1 MLTASVVLGLGA
13 AVLRGG
19 DLRRLAHMRIIGWW
33 AVAGAFFIKLALVR
47 FAATAPW
54 LQEFSGAI
62 HIFVYAVVLVALA
75 ANRGLPYLP
84 LVWLGFAL
92 NFVVVAANGGRMPV
106 FAGALTLLDKQATLD
121 RIASGTDPI
130 HRIYDGATALPWLG
144 DWIPVPPPVANVA
157 SPGDLFLCIGVILMI
172 DALVRRPQAIKR
184 LGTPIA
190 A

>member
-1 MLTASVVLGLGA
+1 MLTASVVLGLVA

-19 DLRRLAHMRIIGWW
+19 DLRRLAHTRIIGWW
-33 AVAGAFFIKLALVR
+33 AVVGAFLIKLALVR
-47 FAATAPW
+47 FAAAAPW
-54 LQEFSGAI
+54 LQESSGAI
-62 HIFVYAVVLVALA
+62 GMFVYAVVLVVLV

-92 NFVVVAANGGRMPV
+92 NFVAVAANGGRMPV
-106 FAGALTLLDKQATLD
+106 FAGALTLMGKQETLD
-121 RIASGTDPI
+121 RITSGADPI

-144 DWIPVPPPVANVA
+144 DWIPVPAPVASVA

-172 DALVRRPQAIKR
+172 DVLVRRPQAFNR